1 MIFEGYWRVRIFR
14 AVCKLSLQDTQ
25 TRSKKKPVLVVSLSL
40 VHPSRLCEPLTS
52 RVLTLEKSC
61 SVAGLFCEL
70 PGDDDEMMMVLFYA
84 NANQRTRAREFEW
97 ERVTNPAGVLG
108 GHEEVD
114 VDRGSGG
121 SGATVIDPRRAH
133 THRYATQ

>member
-1 MIFEGYWRVRIFR
+1 MLGCVNTWGEATYRKGLIQNMIFEGCWRVRIFR

-84 NANQRTRAREFEW
+84 NANQRTRA
-97 ERVTNPAGVLG
+97 LM
-108 GHEEVD
+108 
-114 VDRGSGG
+114 
-121 SGATVIDPRRAH
+121 VIAI
-133 THRYATQ
+133 